1 MQLGVF
7 TLVAMYFT
15 IWWVALFAVLP
26 LGSKSHAEA
35 GIEPPP
41 GCDPGAPVKID
52 FKRKAITTT
61 WVSTLIWAALVVII
75 ESGWVRIPDMP
86 TS

>member
-26 LGSKSHAEA
+26 LGSRSHAEA
-35 GIEPPP
+35 EIEPPH
-41 GCDPGAPVKID
+41 GCDPGSPVKVD
-52 FKRKAITTT
+52 FKRKALTTT
-61 WVSTLIWAALVVII
+61 WVSILIWAVLVLVIRN
-75 ESGWVRIPDMP
+75 GWVRIPDMP
-86 TS
+86 TT